1 MLKITSWLQILNKQK
16 EKPTFQKVAL
26 WTHELLNFCALDEE
40 DDSGLRVLKD
50 RAIDKI
56 NEKIKI
62 DVFHQIALFLDP
74 RHRTLQ
80 ILSASEKK
88 IVKQEVQNWLKK
100 LGIFL

>member
-1 MLKITSWLQILNKQK
+1 M
-16 EKPTFQKVAL
+16 
-26 WTHELLNFCALDEE
+26 LNFCALDEE

-62 DVFHQIALFLDP
+62 DVFHQIAFFLDP
-74 RHRTLQ
+74 RHHTLK
-80 ILSASEKK
+80 ILSASERK
-88 IVKQEVQNWLKK
+88 IVKQEVQNWLKT